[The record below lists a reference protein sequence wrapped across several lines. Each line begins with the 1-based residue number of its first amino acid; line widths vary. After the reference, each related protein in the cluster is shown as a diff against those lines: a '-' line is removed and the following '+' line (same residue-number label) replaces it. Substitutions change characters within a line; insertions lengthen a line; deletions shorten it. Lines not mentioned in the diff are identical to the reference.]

1 MRVLLVKTSS
11 LGDVIHTL
19 PALTDAARA
28 IPGIQFDWVVEEGF
42 AEIPAW
48 HPAVARVIPV
58 AIRRWRKNLWQ
69 TLRNGEW
76 RRFKQRL
83 KEVDYDLVIDAQGLL
98 KSAWLTRYVGKTPV
112 AGLDGDSARE
122 PLASRFYRRA
132 YPVAWGQHAVE
143 RTRQLFAQAL
153 DYPLPESVG
162 DYGLDREQLA
172 DADPGA
178 PYLVFLHG
186 TTWVTKHWPE
196 AYWRELAERMC
207 ERGWSVRL
215 PWGSAAERERAGRLA
230 AGLEN
235 AAVLPR
241 LSLAGMAKVLA
252 GARACVAE
260 RDFMRIA
267 LECQRRG
274 HDIRVYT
281 LIWEGDVPDGFEVL
295 VAPVRSIFNHRRNEK
310 FTAWVRADL
319 DRRPVQRVIGFNKMP
334 GLDVYYAADAC
345 FEEKAQTLRNPL
357 YRQWGR
363 YRHFAG
369 YERAVFDPAS
379 KTEILMISEVQQPL
393 FVKHYG
399 TQAERFHLLPPGIS
413 QDRRAPAN
421 AADVR
426 AEFRREFGLEE
437 DDLLLVQIGSG
448 FKTKGLD
455 RSLKALAALPKALRR
470 RTRLIAIGQDD
481 PKPFL
486 LQIAALGLNDQVQI
500 LKGRSDIPRFLLGA
514 DLLIHPAY
522 NENTGTVLLEA
533 LVSGLPV
540 LVTDVCGYAHYIAEA
555 DAGRVLPSPFEQ
567 DSLNRLLAEM
577 LEDAPARAAWSR
589 NGLAYADHADLYSM
603 PQRAADLILGE
614 AS

>member
-1 MRVLLVKTSS
+1 M
-11 LGDVIHTL
+11 
-19 PALTDAARA
+19 
-28 IPGIQFDWVVEEGF
+28 VEEGF

-112 AGLDGDSARE
+112 AGLDRDSARE

-235 AAVLPR
+235 AAVLP
-241 LSLAGMAKVLA
+241 
-252 GARACVAE
+252 
-260 RDFMRIA
+260 D
-267 LECQRRG
+267 
-274 HDIRVYT
+274 YP
-281 LIWEGDVPDGFEVL
+281 WP
-295 VAPVRSIFNHRRNEK
+295 
-310 FTAWVRADL
+310 AWPRCL
-319 DRRPVQRVIGFNKMP
+319 
-334 GLDVYYAADAC
+334 
-345 FEEKAQTLRNPL
+345 
-357 YRQWGR
+357 
-363 YRHFAG
+363 
-369 YERAVFDPAS
+369 PA
-379 KTEILMISEVQQPL
+379 
-393 FVKHYG
+393 
-399 TQAERFHLLPPGIS
+399 
-413 QDRRAPAN
+413 RAPAWRWIPASVTWQRRWTCRRCRCSARPILASPAHTGAPRSTW
-421 AADVR
+421 AATSLCAVP
-426 AEFRREFGLEE
+426 EE
-437 DDLLLVQIGSG
+437 DLYLPADRRGSQ
-448 FKTKGLD
+448 TV
-455 RSLKALAALPKALRR
+455 RSQA
-470 RTRLIAIGQDD
+470 
-481 PKPFL
+481 
-486 LQIAALGLNDQVQI
+486 
-500 LKGRSDIPRFLLGA
+500 
-514 DLLIHPAY
+514 
-522 NENTGTVLLEA
+522 
-533 LVSGLPV
+533 
-540 LVTDVCGYAHYIAEA
+540 
-555 DAGRVLPSPFEQ
+555 
-567 DSLNRLLAEM
+567 
-577 LEDAPARAAWSR
+577 
-589 NGLAYADHADLYSM
+589 
-603 PQRAADLILGE
+603 
-614 AS
+614 